1 MLKNLGVLQ
10 LSQKK
15 KKIDLVKFT
24 CSETLE
30 FFA

>member
-1 MLKNLGVLQ
+1 MFKNLGVLQ
-10 LSQKK
+10 LSQK